1 MTKLLINLLTTIILM
16 SQSYYVMS
24 DENTINSLM
33 KSYQSQGVKSGDAQ
47 RGEQFW
53 NRTFSGKAPFTER
66 SCMLCHTA
74 NLKNEGKHARTN
86 KLLSPLAPSVNQK
99 SLGNV
104 KKVNKWFKRNCKWTT
119 GKECSPQLKADILA
133 FINQQ

>member
-1 MTKLLINLLTTIILM
+1 MTKLLISLLTTIILM

-66 SCMLCHTA
+66 SCKLCHTA
-74 NLKNEGKHARTN
+74 NLKT
-86 KLLSPLAPSVNQK
+86 LLLKSRNDSAESFVNVYPCRY
-99 SLGNV
+99 SLMS
-104 KKVNKWFKRNCKWTT
+104 F
-119 GKECSPQLKADILA
+119 S
-133 FINQQ
+133 